1 MERKKILFITAY
13 VPHKAAAGEK
23 NTMIMLDDLGSL
35 YDVDVIYY
43 RYKREVKYIP
53 TSPNVHIV
61 QECRNS
67 TLRKIWGILNF
78 PFIHPIYS
86 IRFSWLDVF
95 CLKRLI
101 SKKKYNIVML
111 NHSNVF
117 LYGKFIPSRIPK
129 VLFAHD
135 VIAQRVMRSSSS
147 IMQKICIWSEEF
159 GFNMANAHIF
169 SFSPKDCELIRNI
182 YHREANVCLDYID
195 EAIINKTITNVEP
208 YFMFFGDWYR
218 SENYEGCLWFFDH
231 VAPLIKKPMTFKIV
245 GRMFPKEKLV
255 NKNPL
260 VKVEILGFVDDPYDI
275 LTKSTALITP
285 LFQGAGIKVKVIEAL
300 ACGVPV
306 IGTDI
311 AFEGLPQQF
320 ADFMRLCNEPYL
332 YVEQMEQV
340 ATISI
345 ENRKKTKQDFVKFY
359 QQENI
364 KDYIEK
370 LLHRLYRS

>member
-1 MERKKILFITAY
+1 MDRKRILFITAY

-23 NTMIMLDDLGSL
+23 NTMIMLNDLGTK
-35 YDVDVIYY
+35 YDVDVIFY
-43 RYKREVKYIP
+43 RYNREPEYVP
-53 TSPNVHIV
+53 TSPNVHVV

-67 TLRKIWGILNF
+67 TFRKILGILNF
-78 PFIHPIYS
+78 PFIHPVYS
-86 IRFSWLDVF
+86 IRFSWLEVLH
-95 CLKRLI
+95 LKRLI
-101 SKKKYNIVML
+101 RKNNYDLVML

-117 LYGKFIPSRIPK
+117 LFGKFISSRIPK

-135 VIAQRVMRSSSS
+135 VIAQRVMRSSST
-147 IMQKICIWSEEF
+147 IMQKICIWSEGF
-159 GFNMANAHIF
+159 GFNMPNAHIF
-169 SFSPKDCELIRNI
+169 SFSPKDCDLIRNI
-182 YHREANVCLDYID
+182 YHKEANVCLDYID
-195 EAIINKTITNVEP
+195 DAIINKEITDIEP

-218 SENYEGCLWFFDH
+218 SENYEGCLWFFEN
-231 VAPLIKKPMTFKIV
+231 VAPLIDKPTTFKIV

-260 VKVEILGFVDDPYDI
+260 IKVEVLGFVDDPYDI
-275 LTKSTALITP
+275 LTKSTALVTP

-311 AFEGLPQQF
+311 AFEGLPKQF
-320 ADFMRLCNEPYL
+320 SGFMRLCEKPQQ

-340 ATISI
+340 ANFSL

-370 LLHRLYRS
+370 IL

>member
-86 IRFSWLDVF
+86 IRFSWLEVF
-95 CLKRLI
+95 FLKRLI

-117 LYGKFIPSRIPK
+117 LFGKFISSRIPK

-135 VIAQRVMRSSSS
+135 VIAQRVTRSSSVFL
-147 IMQKICIWSEEF
+147 QKICVWSEKYSL
-159 GFNMANAHIF
+159 NMPNVHIF
-169 SFSPKDCELIRNI
+169 SFSPKDCNLIRNV
-182 YHREANVCLDYID
+182 YHKEAKVCLDYID
-195 EAIINKTITNVEP
+195 NAIIDKEITEIES

-218 SENYEGCLWFFDH
+218 SENYEGCLWFFEN
-231 VAPLIKKPMTFKIV
+231 VAPLIHQPTTFKIV
-245 GRMFPKEKLV
+245 GRMFPKDKLV

-260 VKVEILGFVDDPYDI
+260 VKVEILGFVDDPYEM
-275 LTKSTALITP
+275 LTKATALITP
-285 LFQGAGIKVKVIEAL
+285 LFQGAGIKVKVIESL

-306 IGTDI
+306 IGTEI

-320 ADFMRLCNEPYL
+320 SNFMRLCEKPHQYI
-332 YVEQMEQV
+332 EQMKKV
-340 ATISI
+340 SDISI
-345 ENRKKTKQDFVKFY
+345 ENRKQTKRDFVKFY

-364 KDYIEK
+364 KDYTEK
-370 LLHRLYRS
+370 ILKNQST